1 MKPRFKIFQKE
12 NEERTLDVIIYYPV
26 NFAACSFVAHGREGL
41 KNVYL
46 LPYKLA
52 CFPTFESYKQVLAMV
67 KPLGAGHVSQVHSTQ
82 EMIRYFYAD
91 NFREISLVR
100 YIPKRRTPNISHL
113 TGIARA
119 FLSSYEPHG
128 HVGLI

>member
-46 LPYKLA
+46 LPYKSPNGLTIA
-52 CFPTFESYKQVLAMV
+52 K
-67 KPLGAGHVSQVHSTQ
+67 TQ